1 MVAKL
6 VKDKSVYKIP
16 VKLIN
21 FILFQH
27 KKKDHFGIYARYS
40 LHHALFGSRLF
51 LIYAIMPE
59 SNETRITPSIT
70 KLKLSFQLASFR
82 NSILRKGMTLPM
94 QLPRWDCS

>member
-21 FILFQH
+21 LILFRH

-40 LHHALFGSRLF
+40 LHHALFGSRLL
-51 LIYAIMPE
+51 LIYAIMPG
-59 SNETRITPSIT
+59 SNETIITPGIT
-70 KLKLSFQLASFR
+70 KLKLSITTGKFP
-82 NSILRKGMTLPM
+82 K
-94 QLPRWDCS
+94 